1 MIEIAEFRAA
11 MASYREPLE
20 EIKSSIDIE
29 NKTE

>member
-20 EIKSSIDIE
+20 EVKSYLDIE
-29 NKTE
+29 NKIE